1 MRILFLSRWYPFPA
15 TNGSKIRVFN
25 LLAHLGRSHD
35 VDLLSFH
42 APEEPVGEADLEAMR
57 AHCRDVRAVP
67 YRPFAPGS
75 LRALAGLFGAMPRSL
90 VDSYSHEF
98 AGVVAA
104 TAAATPYDV
113 VIASQI
119 DMPIYAHDLQGP
131 ATVLEEVEISIFREQ
146 LHRAEG
152 LAARVRKGLM
162 WSKWRRFVRQVMDD
176 VDLVTVVSQREAEPL
191 LAITPGYARLAVV
204 PNGADLTRLTGHFA
218 DPVPDTLVY
227 TGALSYYV
235 NFDAMAFWLRDVWP
249 RVLARRPSAR
259 LQMAGRTEGTG
270 VAELP
275 VDDSA
280 THVGHQA
287 DVRPLV
293 QGAWASVVPE
303 RVGGGTRIK
312 LFESLAL
319 GTPVIATRWAA
330 NGVEARDG
338 EEILVADTAQ
348 ELADA
353 TVRLLG
359 DAALRQRLSRQGRA
373 LVERKYDWRVIGAAF
388 EARLEEAVRHRRDR
402 R

>member
-1 MRILFLSRWYPFPA
+1 M
-15 TNGSKIRVFN
+15 
-25 LLAHLGRSHD
+25 
-35 VDLLSFH
+35 
-42 APEEPVGEADLEAMR
+42 
-57 AHCRDVRAVP
+57 
-67 YRPFAPGS
+67 
-75 LRALAGLFGAMPRSL
+75 
-90 VDSYSHEF
+90 
-98 AGVVAA
+98 
-104 TAAATPYDV
+104 
-113 VIASQI
+113 
-119 DMPIYAHDLQGP
+119 
-131 ATVLEEVEISIFREQ
+131 
-146 LHRAEG
+146 
-152 LAARVRKGLM
+152 
-162 WSKWRRFVRQVMDD
+162 
-176 VDLVTVVSQREAEPL
+176 
-191 LAITPGYARLAVV
+191 
-204 PNGADLTRLTGHFA
+204 
-218 DPVPDTLVY
+218 PDTLVY
-227 TGALSYYV
+227 TGALTYYV
-235 NFDAMAFWLRDVWP
+235 NMDAMDFWLRDVWP

-259 LQMAGRTEGTG
+259 LQMAGRLEGTRA
-270 VAELP
+270 AELP
-275 VDDSA
+275 VYDSA
-280 THVGHQA
+280 THVGHHT